1 MHIELYIEVV
11 EEEKELNVLFCRR
24 GKKNYMHIDF
34 SGKIAVEVTLK
45 KYLQCGTIAWVL
57 VASSVFDLSDENK
70 YPLIYQ
76 ALYSSL
82 TRGDKQ

>member
-45 KYLQCGTIAWVL
+45 KY
-57 VASSVFDLSDENK
+57 
-70 YPLIYQ
+70 
-76 ALYSSL
+76 
-82 TRGDKQ
+82 R

>member
-1 MHIELYIEVV
+1 MVVNSIEPWLWRRRRKRITCRIVHIELYIEVV

-45 KYLQCGTIAWVL
+45 KYL
-57 VASSVFDLSDENK
+57 
-70 YPLIYQ
+70 
-76 ALYSSL
+76 
-82 TRGDKQ
+82 